1 MDKLTRP
8 ILAYYGGKWR
18 IAPKIIEHFP
28 DHTCY
33 VEPFGGGASVLLR
46 KDPSSVEVYNDIY
59 GEVVNFFKCL
69 RDNTSALVWA
79 LTLTPTALDE
89 HRQAKIIDV
98 SKLNDIEKARN
109 FWIRSWQDRFQGGL
123 PGWSGWKRTR
133 AGTRPTPG
141 AEIMYMA
148 AQRLRNVYI
157 ESMDAMECI
166 IYYDT
171 PETLF
176 YVDPPY
182 IEKGKP
188 YTWSMDE
195 SDHRRLLGLLL
206 NVDGYVILSCID
218 NDLYSDIL
226 GSNGWKVH
234 NIRTKTMKNSHNME
248 ALWMNYE

>member
-1 MDKLTRP
+1 MDELTRP

-18 IAPKIIEHFP
+18 LAPKIIEEFP
-28 DHTCY
+28 SHTCY

-46 KDPSSVEVYNDIY
+46 KEPSPVEVYNDIY
-59 GEVVNFFKCL
+59 GEVVNFFKML
-69 RDNTSALVWA
+69 RERTTELVWA
-79 LTLTPTALDE
+79 LTLTPTALEE
-89 HRQAKIIDV
+89 HKKAKTIDV
-98 SKLNDIEKARN
+98 SKLDDLEKARN

-141 AEIMYMA
+141 AEVMYAA

-157 ESMDAMECI
+157 ENMDALECI

-171 PETLF
+171 PNTLF
-176 YVDPPY
+176 YIDPPY

-195 SDHRRLLGLLL
+195 EKHRKLLGLLL
-206 NVDGYVILSCID
+206 NVDGFIVLSCVE
-218 NDLYSDIL
+218 NDLYSNIL
-226 GSNGWKVH
+226 GSNGWISKQL
-234 NIRTKTMKNSHNME
+234 RTKTMKNSHINE
-248 ALWMNYE
+248 EIWMNFE